1 MASLGNLTP
10 KYGSKHKRKRLGT
23 GQGSGH
29 GQTST
34 RGQKG
39 QGSTSGGTKRSG
51 FQGGQTTLMR
61 RIPKS
66 GFNNSKF
73 RKEYQ
78 WVNISSLEKYFPA
91 GADINP
97 EELLKRRLIK
107 CACRVK
113 ILGDG
118 ELKKAFNVTA
128 HAFSKGAAERI
139 AKAGGKTA
147 LIEDKTAETDKK

>member
-1 MASLGNLTP
+1 MSAIHKLTP
-10 KYGSKHKRKRLGT
+10 KKGSTHRRKRLGT

-39 QGSTSGGTKRSG
+39 QHSTSGGVKRRG
-51 FQGGQTTLMR
+51 FQGGQTPLMR

-66 GFNNSKF
+66 GFRNKF
-73 RKEYQ
+73 RVEYE
-78 WVNISSLEKYFPA
+78 WVNVSALEQYFEA
-91 GADINP
+91 GMEITP
-97 EELLKRRLIK
+97 ETLRKRGFVS

-118 ELKKAFNVTA
+118 ELKKAFTVSA
-128 HAFSKGAAERI
+128 HAFSKSAMEKI
-139 AKAGGKTA
+139 QKAGGKATV
-147 LIEDKTAETDKK
+147 IEAKKTETDKK